1 MQKGMKTGSTKKW
14 ILIGVA
20 VVVVLAVV
28 AAPVWALGNP
38 DKKLGETLSEF
49 FGYPDVATMRAALG
63 FDPGPKCADSSGSID
78 ADCLALQLQSQGA
91 YEDIKSGED
100 LAAAWGITE
109 EELEDA
115 LPQAIRE
122 DGTIDLEKLAELLHF
137 SSPKAL
143 VAAVG
148 LEDENAL
155 TDAIKK
161 ANAETEADQTAAET
175 GETPA
180 QTGETSTQADE
191 TPYVGNEVITT
202 ESEQEA
208 ESGDV
213 SISSSV
219 SNTGDYASQTAPS
232 SQVANTG
239 NFQNQVSVTQSD
251 SSADDIAPEGIS
263 AEISPEQ
270 AVQSEQ
276 EVQQAAA
283 AESSP
288 EEQAA
293 PPSSSP

>member
-20 VVVVLAVV
+20 VVVILAVV
-28 AAPVWALGNP
+28 AAPVWAANSHNSKGAE
-38 DKKLGETLSEF
+38 KLAEIL
-49 FGYPDVATMRAALG
+49 GYPDVAALRAALG

-100 LAAAWGITE
+100 LAAAWGVTE
-109 EELEDA
+109 EELEEA

-122 DGTIDLEKLAELLHF
+122 DGTVDLEKLAEVLHF
-137 SSPKAL
+137 SGPKAL
-143 VAAVG
+143 TAAVG

-155 TDAIKK
+155 TDAIKN

-191 TPYVGNEVITT
+191 TPVVQNNEVITT

-208 ESGDV
+208 ESGDA

-239 NFQNQVSVTQSD
+239 NFQNQVSVTQSN

-270 AVQSEQ
+270 SVQSAQ
-276 EVQQAAA
+276 EVQQSAAA
-283 AESSP
+283 DSSSG
-288 EEQAA
+288 EQTA
-293 PPSSSP
+293 PSS

>member
-1 MQKGMKTGSTKKW
+1 MQKGMKTDSKKKW

-100 LAAAWGITE
+100 LAAAWGIDE

-191 TPYVGNEVITT
+191 APAVQNEV
-202 ESEQEA
+202 EQEA

-219 SNTGDYASQTAPS
+219 SNTGDYASQCAPVL
-232 SQVANTG
+232 QAANTG
-239 NFQNQVSVTQSD
+239 NFQNQASLNQYA
-251 SSADDIAPEGIS
+251 SSADDFAPGGIS
-263 AEISPEQ
+263 FNISPELAAQ
-270 AVQSEQ
+270 CQQ
-276 EVQQAAA
+276 EI
-283 AESSP
+283 
-288 EEQAA
+288 EQAA
-293 PPSSSP
+293 TASG

>member
-20 VVVVLAVV
+20 VVVILAVV
-28 AAPVWALGNP
+28 AAPVWAANSHNSKGAE
-38 DKKLGETLSEF
+38 KLAEIL
-49 FGYPDVATMRAALG
+49 GYPDVAALRAALG

-155 TDAIKK
+155 TDAIKN

-191 TPYVGNEVITT
+191 TPVVQNEVVTT

-208 ESGDV
+208 ESGDA

-239 NFQNQVSVTQSD
+239 NFQNQVSVTQSN

-270 AVQSEQ
+270 TVQSAQ
-276 EVQQAAA
+276 EVQQSAAA
-283 AESSP
+283 DSSSGEP
-288 EEQAA
+288 TA
-293 PPSSSP
+293 PSS